1 MSLTTSAAR
10 RDLAY
15 HLHPSI
21 SEAEIDEPMD
31 CFAKAR
37 NDTWAMVKERGL
49 V

>member
-15 HLHPSI
+15 HLRPPI
-21 SEAEIDEPMD
+21 SEAEIDELTE

-37 NDTWAMVKERGL
+37 DDTWAMVKKRGL

>member
-15 HLHPSI
+15 HLRPAI
-21 SEAEIDEPMD
+21 SEAEIDELTD

-37 NDTWAMVKERGL
+37 DDTWAMIRERGL